1 MPRHA
6 QVLSDSE
13 SDDEGPGDK
22 EPEEAVSED
31 EREGEGDDEEIV
43 YESDVDPLDE
53 LEEELNKKEPP
64 RRARKGK
71 RKGKRKRKD
80 CSSDEDDEYVPWRKR
95 RAHYMKQRRLQN
107 EPAGETEHPQVHA
120 PGWVRNE
127 VLDEEGEWDQ
137 ARKDALWEGVKA
149 RATADGFYDKWGVQ
163 ATERTVDGQELRIV
177 HRTKYGWRFASWNK
191 EAEMG
196 TYLKAFVP
204 VMEELFQ
211 QAPIQ
216 RPFQGL
222 NRRGNP
228 TKRKT
233 WTYPEF
239 LDFDVAYHVDKNV
252 EWVVRG
258 QNDED
263 DGPLWCLCTENSGK
277 GLKHLWVMEHTL
289 SGILVV
295 TGGNCSQSMV
305 NEQDVRMLHNA
316 VHNEVHGDEV
326 GQMLGV

>member
-6 QVLSDSE
+6 IVLSDPE

-31 EREGEGDDEEIV
+31 ERESESDEEEIV
-43 YESDVDPLDE
+43 YESDVDPL
-53 LEEELNKKEPP
+53 EEAEKELNKKEPP

-80 CSSDEDDEYVPWRKR
+80 CSSDEDDEYVPWRER

-149 RATADGFYDKWGVQ
+149 RANAHGFYDKWGVQ
-163 ATERTVDGQELRIV
+163 ATERTVDGQESRIV

-222 NRRGNP
+222 NQRGNP
-228 TKRKT
+228 TKRTT

-239 LDFDVAYHVDKNV
+239 LDFGVAYHVDKNV

-258 QNDED
+258 LNDED
-263 DGPLWCLCTENSGK
+263 DGPLWCLCTENSRK

-289 SGILVV
+289 SGIRVV
-295 TGGNCSQSMV
+295 TGGNCSKSMI
-305 NEQDVRMLHNA
+305 NEQDVKVLHDA
-316 VHNEVHGDEV
+316 VHNEVHGNEV

>member
-6 QVLSDSE
+6 VIMSDPE

-31 EREGEGDDEEIV
+31 ESDSDEEEIV
-43 YESDVDPLDE
+43 YESDVDSLYE

-80 CSSDEDDEYVPWRKR
+80 CSSDDEDDEYVPWRER

-149 RATADGFYDKWGVQ
+149 RANAHGFYDKWGVQ
-163 ATERTVDGQELRIV
+163 ATERTVDGQESRIV
-177 HRTKYGWRFASWNK
+177 HRTKYGLRFASWNK

-222 NRRGNP
+222 NQHGNP
-228 TKRKT
+228 TKRTT

-239 LDFDVAYHVDKNV
+239 LDFGVAYHVDKNV

-258 QNDED
+258 LNDED
-263 DGPLWCLCTENSGK
+263 DGPLWCLCTENSRK

-289 SGILVV
+289 SGIRVV
-295 TGGNCSQSMV
+295 TGGNCSKSMI
-305 NEQDVRMLHNA
+305 NEQDVKVLHDA
-316 VHNEVHGDEV
+316 VHNEVHGNEV

>member
-1 MPRHA
+1 MARHVI
-6 QVLSDSE
+6 VLSDSE
-13 SDDEGPGDK
+13 
-22 EPEEAVSED
+22 PES
-31 EREGEGDDEEIV
+31 EGEKSEGEESASESESDEEEIK
-43 YESDVDPLDE
+43 YESEEDDLDKVE
-53 LEEELNKKEPP
+53 RQLNKREPP
-64 RRARKGK
+64 RRAQ
-71 RKGKRKRKD
+71 RKRRREEPD
-80 CSSDEDDEYVPWRKR
+80 DDDDDEEEDDDDEYVPWRKR
-95 RAHYMKQRRLQN
+95 RAHYMKQRRLED

-127 VLDEEGEWDQ
+127 KGEWDQ
-137 ARKDALWEGVKA
+137 ARKDALWEGVKDRANA
-149 RATADGFYDKWGVQ
+149 RGFYDKWGVQ

-196 TYLKAFVP
+196 TYHKAFIP

-228 TKRKT
+228 TKRNT

-239 LDFDVAYHVDKNV
+239 LDFGVAYHVDKNV

-277 GLKHLWVMEHTL
+277 GLKHLWVMKHRL

-295 TGGNCSQSMV
+295 TGGNCSRSMI
-305 NEQDVRMLHNA
+305 NEQDVRGLHNA